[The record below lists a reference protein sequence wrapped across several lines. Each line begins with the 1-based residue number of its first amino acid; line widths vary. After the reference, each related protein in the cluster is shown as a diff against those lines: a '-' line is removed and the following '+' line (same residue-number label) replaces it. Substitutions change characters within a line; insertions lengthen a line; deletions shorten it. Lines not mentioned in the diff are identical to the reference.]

1 MLFDFYYTEA
11 EKMSPTIYGDLPIY
25 SESDLISLIREKCD
39 DDLAEAVQRYVDS
52 LKAQAAPAPQQKD
65 SDEDAYLA
73 MLEGRCTQLQDAEE
87 EIKDVED
94 VIIEQLYNQKRINR
108 KALEKACDRL
118 GDLRE
123 SIHESL

>member
-11 EKMSPTIYGDLPIY
+11 EKMSPTIYEGLPIY
-25 SESDLISLIREKCD
+25 NEADLISLLREKSGD
-39 DDLAEAVQRYVDS
+39 ELAEAVQRYVDS

-94 VIIEQLYNQKRINR
+94 VLIEQLYNQKRINR

>member
-11 EKMSPTIYGDLPIY
+11 EKMSPTVYGDLPIY

-94 VIIEQLYNQKRINR
+94 VLIGQLYNQKRINR

>member
-1 MLFDFYYTEA
+1 MLFDFYYSEA
-11 EKMSPTIYGDLPIY
+11 EKMSPTVYEGLPIY

-52 LKAQAAPAPQQKD
+52 LKAQAVPAPQQKD

-73 MLEGRCTQLQDAEE
+73 MLESRCTQLQDVEE
-87 EIKDVED
+87 EIRNIED
-94 VIIEQLYNQKRINR
+94 ILFDQLYNQKRTNR
-108 KALEKACDRL
+108 KVLDKICDRL

>member
-1 MLFDFYYTEA
+1 MLFDFYYGEA
-11 EKMSPTIYGDLPIY
+11 EKMSPTVYEGLPIY

-52 LKAQAAPAPQQKD
+52 LKAQAAPTPQQKD

-73 MLEGRCTQLQDAEE
+73 MLESRCTQLQDVEE
-87 EIKDVED
+87 EIRDIED
-94 VIIEQLYNQKRINR
+94 ILFDQLYNQKRTNR
-108 KALEKACDRL
+108 KTLDKICDSL

>member
-1 MLFDFYYTEA
+1 MLFDFYYGES
-11 EKMSPTIYGDLPIY
+11 EKIAPTVYDGLPIY
-25 SESDLISLIREKCD
+25 DENALYTLIREKCD
-39 DDLAEAVQRYVDS
+39 DDLAKAVQRYVES

-73 MLEGRCTQLQDAEE
+73 MLESRCTQLQDVEE
-87 EIKDVED
+87 EVKDIED
-94 VIIEQLYNQKRINR
+94 VLIEQLYRQKRTNR

>member
-11 EKMSPTIYGDLPIY
+11 ERMSPTIYGDLPIY

-39 DDLAEAVQRYVDS
+39 DDLAEAVQRYVGS

-73 MLEGRCTQLQDAEE
+73 MLESRCTQLQDVEE
-87 EIKDVED
+87 EIQDIED
-94 VIIEQLYNQKRINR
+94 TLFEQLYKQKRTNR
-108 KALEKACDRL
+108 KVLDKICDRL

>member
-11 EKMSPTIYGDLPIY
+11 EKMSPTIYEGLPIY
-25 SESDLISLIREKCD
+25 NEADLISLLREKSGD
-39 DDLAEAVQRYVDS
+39 ELAEAVQRYVDS
-52 LKAQAAPAPQQKD
+52 LKAQAAPQQKD

-73 MLEGRCTQLQDAEE
+73 MLEGRCTQLQDVEE
-87 EIKDVED
+87 GIRDIED
-94 VIIEQLYNQKRINR
+94 TLFEQLYKQKRTNR
-108 KALEKACDRL
+108 KVLDKICDRL

>member
-1 MLFDFYYTEA
+1 
-11 EKMSPTIYGDLPIY
+11 MSPTVYEGLPIY

-52 LKAQAAPAPQQKD
+52 LKAQAVPTPQQKD
-65 SDEDAYLA
+65 SDEDAYLE
-73 MLEGRCTQLQDAEE
+73 MLESRCTQLQDVEE
-87 EIKDVED
+87 EIRDIED
-94 VIIEQLYNQKRINR
+94 ILFDQLYNQKRTNR
-108 KALEKACDRL
+108 KTLDKICDRL

>member
-1 MLFDFYYTEA
+1 MLFDFYYSEA
-11 EKMSPTIYGDLPIY
+11 EKMSPTVYEGLPIY

-52 LKAQAAPAPQQKD
+52 LKAQAFPAPQQKG

-73 MLEGRCTQLQDAEE
+73 MLESRCTQLQDVEE
-87 EIKDVED
+87 EIRDIED
-94 VIIEQLYNQKRINR
+94 ILFDQLYNQKRTNR

>member
-11 EKMSPTIYGDLPIY
+11 EKMSPTIYEGLPIY
-25 SESDLISLIREKCD
+25 NEADLISLLREKSGD
-39 DDLAEAVQRYVDS
+39 ELAEAVQRYVDS

-73 MLEGRCTQLQDAEE
+73 MLESRCTQLQDVEE
-87 EIKDVED
+87 EIKDMED
-94 VIIEQLYNQKRINR
+94 ALFDQLYNQKRTNR
-108 KALEKACDRL
+108 KILDKICDRL

>member
-11 EKMSPTIYGDLPIY
+11 EKMSPTIYEGLPIY
-25 SESDLISLIREKCD
+25 NEADLISLLREKSGD
-39 DDLAEAVQRYVDS
+39 ELAEAVQRYVDS

-73 MLEGRCTQLQDAEE
+73 MLESRCTQLQDVEE
-87 EIKDVED
+87 EIQDIED
-94 VIIEQLYNQKRINR
+94 TLFEQLYKQKRTNR

>member
-1 MLFDFYYTEA
+1 MLFDFYYGEA
-11 EKMSPTIYGDLPIY
+11 EKMSPTVYEGLPIY

-52 LKAQAAPAPQQKD
+52 LKAQAAPQQKD

-73 MLEGRCTQLQDAEE
+73 MLESRCTQLQDVEE
-87 EIKDVED
+87 EIRDIED
-94 VIIEQLYNQKRINR
+94 ILFDQLYNQKRTNR
-108 KALEKACDRL
+108 KTLDKICDRL

>member
-11 EKMSPTIYGDLPIY
+11 EKMSPTIYEGLPIY
-25 SESDLISLIREKCD
+25 NEADLISLLREKSG
-39 DDLAEAVQRYVDS
+39 DDLAEAVQRYVNS

-73 MLEGRCTQLQDAEE
+73 MLESRCTQLQDTEE

-94 VIIEQLYNQKRINR
+94 VFIEQLYNQKRINR

>member
-1 MLFDFYYTEA
+1 MLFDFYYDDA
-11 EKMSPTIYGDLPIY
+11 EKMAPTVYDGLPIY
-25 SESDLISLIREKCD
+25 SENDLISLIREKCD
-39 DDLAEAVQRYVDS
+39 DSLAKAVQRYVDA

-73 MLEGRCTQLQDAEE
+73 MLESRCTQLQDVEE
-87 EIKDVED
+87 EIKDIED
-94 VIIEQLYNQKRINR
+94 VLIEQLYKQKRTNR

-118 GDLRE
+118 GGLRE

>member
-94 VIIEQLYNQKRINR
+94 VLIEQLYNQKRINR

>member
-1 MLFDFYYTEA
+1 MLFDFYYDKS
-11 EKMSPTIYGDLPIY
+11 EKIAPTVYDGLPIY
-25 SESDLISLIREKCD
+25 SEFDLISLIREKCD
-39 DDLAEAVQRYVDS
+39 DDLAKAVQRYVES

-73 MLEGRCTQLQDAEE
+73 MLESRYMQLQDVEE
-87 EIKDVED
+87 EIKDIEKVL
-94 VIIEQLYNQKRINR
+94 IEQLYKQKRTNR

-118 GDLRE
+118 GGLRE

>member
-11 EKMSPTIYGDLPIY
+11 EKMSPTIYDDLPIY

-73 MLEGRCTQLQDAEE
+73 MLEGRCTQLQDAEG

-94 VIIEQLYNQKRINR
+94 VLIEQLYNQKRINR
-108 KALEKACDRL
+108 KVLDKICDRL

>member
-1 MLFDFYYTEA
+1 MLFDFYYGEA
-11 EKMSPTIYGDLPIY
+11 EKMSPTVYEGLPIY

-39 DDLAEAVQRYVDS
+39 DDLAEAVQRYVDT

-73 MLEGRCTQLQDAEE
+73 MLESRCTQLQDVEE
-87 EIKDVED
+87 EIKDIED
-94 VIIEQLYNQKRINR
+94 VLFDQLYNQKRTNR
-108 KALEKACDRL
+108 KTLDKICDRL
-118 GDLRE
+118 DGLRE

>member
-1 MLFDFYYTEA
+1 MLFDFYYSEA
-11 EKMSPTIYGDLPIY
+11 EKMSPTVYEGLPIY

-52 LKAQAAPAPQQKD
+52 LKAQAVPAPQQKD

-73 MLEGRCTQLQDAEE
+73 MLESRCTQLQDVEE
-87 EIKDVED
+87 EIKDIED
-94 VIIEQLYNQKRINR
+94 TLFDQLYNQKRTNR
-108 KALEKACDRL
+108 KTLDKICDRL

-123 SIHESL
+123 SIHERL